1 MCIID
6 KYEVKQEHNNEFLP
20 LPDNPGCYEELKDG
34 NCYFVD
40 KTEYLKTVFTS
51 STKVQLFTR
60 PRRFGK
66 TLLMTMFESFLKINP
81 DKPFDT
87 SLQQKYFQGTRILE
101 DKEFCS
107 KFMGQYPVIDI
118 SLKDVT
124 GKTFEIAYKNF
135 AKEVSDLA
143 EKYRYLLNSQKLDE
157 EDKDKLSKLLK
168 VEFLREFENSDYLTG
183 SLKTIAK
190 ALYKEYGK
198 YPILLID
205 EYDVPLANASY
216 HDIQNTKLY
225 RDEKDFKADF
235 HYNMVDL
242 MKSFLGIF
250 KDQKTLTKVII
261 TGCLKVAKNSLF
273 TGVNNLKVNTVLSEN
288 EDYTGIIGFTK
299 EETYKFLKDYKMDNF
314 AQKVKEHY
322 DGYKF
327 YDKEMFC
334 PWDIVSFISDYY
346 KKNLKGTL
354 KLNRLE
360 NYWEGTT
367 SDKSLSGY
375 LGYLTDNDN
384 QKMQNLVD
392 GKSVNFILNESM
404 NYDTLSEHNSDDFWS
419 LLLHT
424 GYLTLDWDKT
434 KKEELSKDSKTN
446 KEVFARIPNLEILEC
461 FEHNIQNRFNTEIV
475 PNTVADEIAN
485 ALLNGDST
493 FAQLKL
499 RTILM
504 SFISLRDNATKAP
517 HENYYHGYLNGLFTN
532 CSENFFSEYH
542 SNFEAGDGYA
552 DIAFTDTFS
561 EKAAIIEIKTT
572 TVVSELIDL
581 SQEAV
586 EQIEEKHYADPF
598 KANKMVQS
606 IYAYGIAFAGK
617 NCFITCK
624 KLK

>member
-1 MCIID
+1 MSN
-6 KYEVKQEHNNEFLP
+6 KEFLL

-40 KTEYLKTVFTS
+40 KTEFIKTVFTS
-51 STKVQLFTR
+51 STKVLLFTR

-81 DKPFDT
+81 DKPFNT

-107 KFMGQYPVIDI
+107 KFMGQYPVISI
-118 SLKDVT
+118 SLKNVDGVT
-124 GKTFEIAYKNF
+124 FDIAYKNF
-135 AKEVSDLA
+135 AAEVSKLA
-143 EKYRYLLNSQKLDE
+143 ENYRYLLSSTKLDK
-157 EDKDKLSKLLK
+157 EDKDKLSKILK
-168 VEFLREFENSDYLTG
+168 VDFLREFENSDYLTG
-183 SLKTIAK
+183 SLSTIAT

-198 YPILLID
+198 YPVLLID

-225 RDEKDFKADF
+225 GDDKEFKADY
-235 HYNMVDL
+235 HYKMVTL
-242 MKSFLGIF
+242 MKVFLGIL

-327 YDKEMFC
+327 YDKEIFC

-375 LGYLTDNDN
+375 IGYLTDNDN
-384 QKMQNLVD
+384 KKMQDLVD
-392 GKSVNFILNESM
+392 GKSISFILNESM
-404 NYDTLSEHNSDDFWS
+404 NYDCLSLHKSDDFWS

-424 GYLTLDWDKT
+424 GYLTVDWEKT
-434 KKEELSKDSKTN
+434 DEAELSKDSKTN
-446 KEVFARIPNLEILEC
+446 KEIFARIPNLEILEC
-461 FEHNIQNRFNTEIV
+461 FEHNIQNRFNTKIA
-475 PNTVADEIAN
+475 PNSVADTLANNLFEGKAEIASGTIYN
-485 ALLNGDST
+485 LLQSY
-493 FAQLKL
+493 
-499 RTILM
+499 
-504 SFISLRDNATKAP
+504 ISIRDNATKAP
-517 HENYYHGYLNGLFTN
+517 HENYYHGYLNGLFSN
-532 CSENFFSEYH
+532 CSVNFFSEYH
-542 SNFEAGDGYA
+542 SNYESGDGYA
-552 DIAFTDTFS
+552 DIVFKSKRED
-561 EKAAIIEIKTT
+561 KVVIIEIKSAN
-572 TVVSELIDL
+572 VGDDLIALSNDAL
-581 SQEAV
+581 SQ
-586 EQIEEKHYADPF
+586 IESKNYATPF
-598 KANKMVQS
+598 MDKQMVRT
-606 IYAYGIAFAGK
+606 IYAYGIAFSGK
-617 NCFITCK
+617 NCFISVK
-624 KLK
+624 KFK

>member
-1 MCIID
+1 MSN
-6 KYEVKQEHNNEFLP
+6 KEFLL

-51 STKVQLFTR
+51 STKVLLFTR

-66 TLLMTMFESFLKINP
+66 TLLMTMFESFLKINSE
-81 DKPFDT
+81 KPFDT
-87 SLQQKYFQGTRILE
+87 SLQLKYFQGTKILE

-107 KFMGQYPVIDI
+107 KFMGQYPVISI
-118 SLKDVT
+118 SLKNVDGVT
-124 GKTFEIAYKNF
+124 FDIAYKNF
-135 AKEVSDLA
+135 AAEVSKLA
-143 EKYRYLLNSQKLDE
+143 ENYRYLLSSTKLDK
-157 EDKDKLSKLLK
+157 EDKDKLSKILK

-183 SLKTIAK
+183 SLSTIAT

-198 YPILLID
+198 YPVLLID

-216 HDIQNTKLY
+216 HDIQNAKLNDGDKPY
-225 RDEKDFKADF
+225 KATY
-235 HYNMVDL
+235 HYNMVTL
-242 MKSFLGIF
+242 MKVFLGIL

-327 YDKEMFC
+327 YDKEIFC

-375 LGYLTDNDN
+375 IGYLTDNDN
-384 QKMQNLVD
+384 KKMQNLVD
-392 GKSVNFILNESM
+392 GKSISFILNESM
-404 NYDTLSEHNSDDFWS
+404 NYDCLSQHESDDFWS

-424 GYLTLDWDKT
+424 GYLTVDWEKT
-434 KKEELSKDSKTN
+434 DEAELSKDSKTN
-446 KEVFARIPNLEILEC
+446 KGIFARIPNLEILEC
-461 FEHNIQNRFNTEIV
+461 FENNIKDRFGNVVKKDNLALNIS
-475 PNTVADEIAN
+475 N
-485 ALLNGDST
+485 ALLEGNVD
-493 FAQLKL
+493 FVQNKL
-499 RTILM
+499 GPLLR
-504 SFISLRDNATKAP
+504 SFVSIRDTATRAP
-517 HENYYHGYLNGLFTN
+517 HENYYHGFLNGIFTN
-532 CSENFFSEYH
+532 CKDNLGEYH
-542 SNFEAGDGYA
+542 SNYESGDGYP
-552 DIAFTDTFS
+552 DIFFKDS
-561 EKAAIIEIKTT
+561 DCRKVAIIEIKSAPIGSDIETL
-572 TVVSELIDL
+572 SENAI
-581 SQEAV
+581 S
-586 EQIEEKHYADPF
+586 QIEDKKYAEPLMS
-598 KANKMVQS
+598 NKTVKS
-606 IYAYGIAFAGK
+606 IYGYGITFAGK
-617 NCFITCK
+617 SCAVSVK

>member
-1 MCIID
+1 MSN
-6 KYEVKQEHNNEFLP
+6 KEFLL

-40 KTEYLKTVFTS
+40 KTEFIKTVFTS
-51 STKVQLFTR
+51 STKVLLFTR

-81 DKPFDT
+81 DKPFNT

-242 MKSFLGIF
+242 MKSFLGIL

-327 YDKEMFC
+327 YDKEIFC

-392 GKSVNFILNESM
+392 GKSISFILNESM
-404 NYDTLSEHNSDDFWS
+404 NYDCLSQHESDDFWS

-424 GYLTLDWDKT
+424 GYLTVDWEKT
-434 KKEELSKDSKTN
+434 KKEGLAKENNKDIFVK
-446 KEVFARIPNLEILEC
+446 IPNLEILEC
-461 FEHNIQNRFNTEIV
+461 FEHNIQNRFNTKIA
-475 PNTVADEIAN
+475 PNSVADTLANNLFEGKAEIASGTIYN
-485 ALLNGDST
+485 LLQSY
-493 FAQLKL
+493 
-499 RTILM
+499 
-504 SFISLRDNATKAP
+504 ISIRDNATKAP
-517 HENYYHGYLNGLFTN
+517 HENYYHGYLNGLFSN
-532 CSENFFSEYH
+532 CSVNFFSEYH
-542 SNFEAGDGYA
+542 SNYESGDGYA
-552 DIAFTDTFS
+552 DIVFKSKRED
-561 EKAAIIEIKTT
+561 KVVIIEIKSAN
-572 TVVSELIDL
+572 VGDDLIALSNDAL
-581 SQEAV
+581 SQ
-586 EQIEEKHYADPF
+586 IESKNYATPF
-598 KANKMVQS
+598 MDKQMVRT
-606 IYAYGIAFAGK
+606 IYAYGIAFSGK
-617 NCFITCK
+617 NCFISVK
-624 KLK
+624 KFK

>member
-1 MCIID
+1 MSN
-6 KYEVKQEHNNEFLP
+6 KEFLL

-40 KTEYLKTVFTS
+40 KTEFIKTVFTS
-51 STKVQLFTR
+51 STKVLLFTR

-66 TLLMTMFESFLKINP
+66 TLLMTMFESFLKINS
-81 DKPFDT
+81 DKPFNT

-107 KFMGQYPVIDI
+107 KFMGQYPVISI
-118 SLKDVT
+118 SLKNVDGVT
-124 GKTFEIAYKNF
+124 FDIAYKNF
-135 AKEVSDLA
+135 AAEVSKLA
-143 EKYRYLLNSQKLDE
+143 ENYRYLLSSTKLDK
-157 EDKDKLSKLLK
+157 EDKDKLSKILK

-183 SLKTIAK
+183 SLSTIAT

-198 YPILLID
+198 YPVLLID

-216 HDIQNTKLY
+216 HDIQNAKLNDGDKPY
-225 RDEKDFKADF
+225 KASY
-235 HYNMVDL
+235 HYNMVTL
-242 MKSFLGIF
+242 MKVFLGIL

-273 TGVNNLKVNTVLSEN
+273 TGVNNLKVNTILSEN

-327 YDKEMFC
+327 YDKEIFC

-375 LGYLTDNDN
+375 IGYLTDKDN
-384 QKMQNLVD
+384 QKMQDLVD
-392 GKSVNFILNESM
+392 GKSISFILNESM
-404 NYDTLSEHNSDDFWS
+404 NYDCLSQHESDDFWS

-424 GYLTLDWDKT
+424 GYLTVDWEQTD
-434 KKEELSKDSKTN
+434 EAELSKDSKTN
-446 KEVFARIPNLEILEC
+446 KEIFARIPNLEILEC
-461 FEHNIQNRFNTEIV
+461 FEHNIKERFGNVVKKDNLALNIS
-475 PNTVADEIAN
+475 N
-485 ALLNGDST
+485 ALLEGNVD
-493 FAQLKL
+493 FVQNKL
-499 RTILM
+499 GPLLR
-504 SFISLRDNATKAP
+504 SFVSVRDTATRAP
-517 HENYYHGYLNGLFTN
+517 HENCYHGFLNGIFTN
-532 CSENFFSEYH
+532 CKDNLGEYH
-542 SNFEAGDGYA
+542 SNYESGDGYP
-552 DIAFTDTFS
+552 DILFKDIDCR
-561 EKAAIIEIKTT
+561 KVAIIEIKSATIGSDIET
-572 TVVSELIDL
+572 LSEKAI
-581 SQEAV
+581 S
-586 EQIEEKHYADPF
+586 QIEDKKYAEPLMS
-598 KANKMVQS
+598 NKTVKS
-606 IYAYGIAFAGK
+606 IYGYGITFAGK
-617 NCFITCK
+617 SCAVSVK

>member
-1 MCIID
+1 MSD
-6 KYEVKQEHNNEFLP
+6 NEILP

-66 TLLMTMFESFLKINP
+66 TLLMTMFETFLKINP

-87 SLQQKYFQGTRILE
+87 TLQQKYFQGTRILE

-135 AKEVSDLA
+135 AKEISKLA
-143 EKYRYLLNSQKLDE
+143 EKYRYLLNSPKLDE
-157 EDKDKLSKLLK
+157 EDKDKLSKILK

-183 SLKTIAK
+183 SLSIIAT

-198 YPILLID
+198 YPVLLID

-242 MKSFLGIF
+242 MKSFLGIL

-375 LGYLTDNDN
+375 IGYLTDNDN
-384 QKMQNLVD
+384 QKMQDLVD
-392 GKSVNFILNESM
+392 GKPISFQLNESM
-404 NYDTLSEHNSDDFWS
+404 NYDCLPQHNSDDFWS

-424 GYLTLDWDKT
+424 GYLTLDWEKT
-434 KKEELSKDSKTN
+434 DEAELSKDSKTN

-461 FEHNIQNRFNTEIV
+461 FEHNIQNRFNTKIA
-475 PNTVADEIAN
+475 PNSIADTLANNLFEGKSEIASDTIYN
-485 ALLNGDST
+485 LLQSY
-493 FAQLKL
+493 
-499 RTILM
+499 
-504 SFISLRDNATKAP
+504 ISIRDNATKAP
-517 HENYYHGYLNGLFTN
+517 HENYYHGYLNGLFSN
-532 CSENFFSEYH
+532 CSVNFFSEYH
-542 SNFEAGDGYA
+542 SNYESGDGYA
-552 DIAFTDTFS
+552 DIVFKSKRED
-561 EKAAIIEIKTT
+561 KVVIIEIKSAN
-572 TVVSELIDL
+572 VGDDLVSLSNDAL
-581 SQEAV
+581 SQ
-586 EQIEEKHYADPF
+586 IENKNYASPF
-598 KANKMVQS
+598 MNKQMVRS
-606 IYAYGIAFAGK
+606 IYAYGIAFSGK
-617 NCFITCK
+617 NCFISVK
-624 KLK
+624 KFK

>member
-1 MCIID
+1 MS
-6 KYEVKQEHNNEFLP
+6 NNEFLP
-20 LPDNPGCYEELKDG
+20 LPDNPGCYEELKDS

-40 KTEYLKTVFTS
+40 KTEHLKTVFTS

-66 TLLMTMFESFLKINP
+66 TLLMTMFESFLQINP
-81 DKPFDT
+81 EKPFDT
-87 SLQQKYFQGTRILE
+87 SVQQKYFQGTKILE
-101 DKEFCS
+101 DEEFCD
-107 KFMGQYPVIDI
+107 KFMGQYPVISV
-118 SLKDVT
+118 SLKDVD
-124 GKTFEIAYKNF
+124 GDFFEDAYECF
-135 AKEVSDLA
+135 ASTIFRLA
-143 EKYRYLLNSQKLDE
+143 SEYQYLLNSP
-157 EDKDKLSKLLK
+157 KLSDSDKEELKKLTTKSYLLQLK
-168 VEFLREFENSDYLTG
+168 NQISIKDSLRTLAT
-183 SLKTIAK
+183 

-205 EYDVPLANASY
+205 EYDVPLANASF
-216 HDIQNTKLY
+216 HDLQNAKENSDDKT
-225 RDEKDFKADF
+225 FKADY
-235 HYNMVDL
+235 HSRMVTL
-242 MKSFLGIF
+242 MKGFLGIL

-375 LGYLTDNDN
+375 IGYLTDKDN
-384 QKMQNLVD
+384 QKMQDLVD
-392 GKSVNFILNESM
+392 GKAIGFQLNESM
-404 NYDTLSEHNSDDFWS
+404 NYDCLPQHNSDDFWS

-424 GYLTLDWDKT
+424 GYLTLDWEKT
-434 KKEELSKDSKTN
+434 EKAELSKDSKTN

-461 FEHNIQNRFNTEIV
+461 FEHNIQNRFNTKIA
-475 PNTVADEIAN
+475 PNSVADTLANNLFEGKSEIASDTIYN
-485 ALLNGDST
+485 LLQSY
-493 FAQLKL
+493 
-499 RTILM
+499 
-504 SFISLRDNATKAP
+504 ISIRDNATKAP
-517 HENYYHGYLNGLFTN
+517 HENYYHGYLNGLFSN
-532 CSENFFSEYH
+532 CSVNFFSEYH
-542 SNFEAGDGYA
+542 SNYESGDGYA
-552 DIAFTDTFS
+552 DIVFKSKRED
-561 EKAAIIEIKTT
+561 KVVIIEIKSAN
-572 TVVSELIDL
+572 VGDDLVSLSNDAL
-581 SQEAV
+581 SQ
-586 EQIEEKHYADPF
+586 IENKNYASPF
-598 KANKMVQS
+598 MNKQMVRS
-606 IYAYGIAFAGK
+606 IYAYGIAFSGK
-617 NCFITCK
+617 NCFISVK
-624 KLK
+624 KFK

>member
-1 MCIID
+1 MSN
-6 KYEVKQEHNNEFLP
+6 KEFLL

-51 STKVQLFTR
+51 STKVLLFTR

-66 TLLMTMFESFLKINP
+66 TLLMTMFESFLKINSE
-81 DKPFDT
+81 KPFDT
-87 SLQQKYFQGTRILE
+87 SLQQKYFQGTKILE

-107 KFMGQYPVIDI
+107 KFMGQYPVISI
-118 SLKDVT
+118 SLKNVDGVT
-124 GKTFEIAYKNF
+124 FDIAYKNF
-135 AKEVSDLA
+135 AAEVSKLA
-143 EKYRYLLNSQKLDE
+143 ENYRYLLSSTKLDK
-157 EDKDKLSKLLK
+157 EDKDKLSKILD
-168 VEFLREFENSDYLTG
+168 VSFLRQFENSDYLTG
-183 SLKTIAK
+183 SLSTIAT

-198 YPILLID
+198 YPVLLID

-225 RDEKDFKADF
+225 GDDKEFKADY
-235 HYNMVDL
+235 HYKMVTL
-242 MKSFLGIF
+242 MKVFLGIL

-273 TGVNNLKVNTVLSEN
+273 TGVNNLKVNTVLSES

-327 YDKEMFC
+327 YDKEIFC

-384 QKMQNLVD
+384 QKMQDLVD
-392 GKSVNFILNESM
+392 GKSISFILNEST
-404 NYDTLSEHNSDDFWS
+404 NYDCLSQHESDDFWS

-424 GYLTLDWDKT
+424 GYLTVDWEKT
-434 KKEELSKDSKTN
+434 DEAELSKDSKTN
-446 KEVFARIPNLEILEC
+446 KEIFARIPNLEILEC
-461 FEHNIQNRFNTEIV
+461 FEHNIQNRFNTKIA
-475 PNTVADEIAN
+475 PNSVADTLANNLFEGKAEIASDTIYN
-485 ALLNGDST
+485 LLQSY
-493 FAQLKL
+493 
-499 RTILM
+499 
-504 SFISLRDNATKAP
+504 ISIRDNATKAP
-517 HENYYHGYLNGLFTN
+517 HENYYHGYLNGLFSN
-532 CSENFFSEYH
+532 CSVNFFSEYH
-542 SNFEAGDGYA
+542 SNYESGDGYA
-552 DIAFTDTFS
+552 DIVFRSKRED
-561 EKAAIIEIKTT
+561 KVVIIEIKSAN
-572 TVVSELIDL
+572 VGDDLIALSNDAL
-581 SQEAV
+581 SQ
-586 EQIEEKHYADPF
+586 IESKNYATPF
-598 KANKMVQS
+598 MDKQMVRT
-606 IYAYGIAFAGK
+606 IYAYGIAFSGK
-617 NCFITCK
+617 NCFISVK
-624 KLK
+624 KFK